1 MFKPQIPRLI
11 LITAFLIFFVTTSNA
26 EIPHAI
32 NYQGRLTDQT
42 TGLPVTGTVDLLFKI
57 YNCESCTDAESV
69 LWTESHTAVTLDSG
83 LFNVIL
89 GGNNPIPDTAFNK
102 AARWLGITVNTDPEI
117 MPRTAFTSVAFAYR
131 TLKADSLGVES
142 FIDETGDTLS
152 GHLYFFGGNS
162 SGGHIEV
169 GSGYTNM
176 ELADNAA
183 TKTHIYGEL
192 FGEMILFDEDGT
204 ETVDLNAHS
213 STGGELELYGG
224 DGSLAIELNAG
235 ASTNDLMVYLPDN
248 AINAGEILNESGIA
262 SDYGDPGPTL
272 DSVYFTDIQTV
283 SITIPAPGYI
293 FLIGNCYIRMHNDT
307 AAENGAYI
315 QISEEGGGIVPNG
328 LGTLFTCPIASYDAY
343 YRIPVTVNRV
353 YYKDSPG
360 TYEFRMEGRQ
370 YMWSSTETDAIWAK
384 LTALYIP
391 TSYAAVK
398 SMVDDP
404 GDNPEAI
411 PIEITDED
419 GNPTGEIRYEVD
431 LRYYELKAKEAQ
443 LQETAARIKTL
454 EAELEL
460 ERARDRVNDE

>member
-1 MFKPQIPRLI
+1 MEDSMTKSKDFQVLLAFILAILALTANADVPR
-11 LITAFLIFFVTTSNA
+11 S
-26 EIPHAI
+26 I
-32 NYQGRLTDQT
+32 NYQGLVTDHS
-42 TGLPVTGTVDLLFKI
+42 TGEPLLGTVDLTFTI
-57 YNCESCTDAESV
+57 YSCESCTYPEDI
-69 LWTESHTAVTLDSG
+69 LWSESHVAVPLNNG
-83 LFNVIL
+83 LFDVIL
-89 GGNNPIPDTAFNK
+89 NDIPDTAFTK
-102 AARWLGITVNTDPEI
+102 PTRWLGITVNTDPEI
-117 MPRTAFTSVAFAYR
+117 TPRTKFTSVAYSYCA
-131 TLKADSLGVES
+131 LKADSAEVL
-142 FIDETGDTLS
+142 IQDIYLDETGDTLS

-169 GSGYTNM
+169 GSGYANM
-176 ELADNAA
+176 ELADDAA

-192 FGEMILFDEDGT
+192 FGEIRLFDEDGT

-213 STGGELELYGG
+213 SIGGELELYGG
-224 DGSLAIELNAG
+224 DGALEIELNAG
-235 ASTNDLMVYLPDN
+235 AGTNDLMVYLPDN
-248 AINAGEILNESGIA
+248 AINADEILDESGIA
-262 SDYGDPGPTL
+262 SDYSDPPSIL
-272 DSVYFTDIQTV
+272 DSLYFTDIQTV

-293 FLIGNCYIRMHNDT
+293 YLIGNCYIRMYNDT

-315 QISEEGGGIVPNG
+315 QISEEGGGAVPNYS
-328 LGTLFTCPIASYDAY
+328 GTLFTCPIASYDSY
-343 YRIPVTVNRV
+343 YRTPITVNKV

-370 YMWSSTETDAIWAK
+370 YMWSSTETVASFGK
-384 LTALYIP
+384 LTALYFP

-431 LRYYELKAKEAQ
+431 LRYYELKAKKKRIEA
-443 LQETAARIKTL
+443 L

-460 ERARDRVNDE
+460 EQARTRATER